1 MHVGRV
7 TLATSLLVFGC
18 APAPAIQAPH
28 YPPAP
33 SRAADPAPSA
43 FTVAPGVTRLTLP
56 CAPNEAPLENGLDD
70 DCDGRLD
77 TATAPS
83 HASLVVT
90 LTHHS
95 AVDLTLTLTPAK
107 QPAGVASSLPP
118 IAHAV
123 LHACAG
129 DAPFTLHTATLK
141 DLPTGRYELALS
153 HGPGCGTEATGT
165 ATASL
170 WLQGRPIG
178 TYGFAVPPHARTV
191 LGTLDFP

>member
-1 MHVGRV
+1 MHLGRV

-18 APAPAIQAPH
+18 APAPALKTPN

-33 SRAADPAPSA
+33 SRAAAPAPST

-56 CAPNEAPLENGLDD
+56 CAPNEAALENGLDD

-77 TATAPS
+77 TGTEPI
-83 HASLVVT
+83 HASLLIT
-90 LTHHS
+90 LTHNS

-107 QPAGVASSLPP
+107 QAKGVASSLPP
-118 IAHAV
+118 GAHAT
-123 LHACAG
+123 LHACTS
-129 DAPFTLHTATLK
+129 DAPFTLHTATLQ

-153 HGPGCGTEATGT
+153 HGPGCGTEATGV

-170 WLQGRPIG
+170 WLQGRPVG
-178 TYGFAVPPHARTV
+178 AYGVAVAPRERTV
-191 LGTLDFP
+191 LGTLDVP